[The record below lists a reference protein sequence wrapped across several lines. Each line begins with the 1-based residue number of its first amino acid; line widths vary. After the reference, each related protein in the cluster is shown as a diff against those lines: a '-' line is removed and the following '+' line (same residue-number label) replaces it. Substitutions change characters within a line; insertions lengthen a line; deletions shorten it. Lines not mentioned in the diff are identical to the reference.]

1 MCFSV
6 VRYEVENSVD
16 DSVFILVNGLVQ
28 LVLLSLLICCL
39 CCFSY

>member
-16 DSVFILVNGLVQ
+16 DSVFILVNGVVQ
-28 LVLLSLLICCL
+28 FFYL
-39 CCFSY
+39 C